1 MKVYLDNGAT
11 TPVCDE
17 AKDAMVAVLNETY
30 GNPSGV
36 YDEGVKAK
44 GIINRARVSIAESL
58 GVFDREIIFT
68 SGGTE
73 SDVTALFGTAFHH
86 GKGHI
91 LSTQIEHHAVLN
103 TLGYLEKSGFD
114 VTCAK
119 PDVRGV
125 VSADTMR
132 SLVRPDTFLI
142 SMMHVNNETG
152 MLQPV
157 MEVGSF
163 AKERGIIM
171 HTDAVASYGK
181 LPMKDL
187 VKQVDLL
194 SVSAHKFNGPKGTG
208 FLYIKRGTPIDPL
221 FNGGGQ
227 EFSMRSG
234 TENTAGIAG
243 MKAAALHSF
252 SKIEFFLEKTKSLKM
267 LLYKLIKERIS
278 DVYVNGDMD
287 EAVPWCLNIGIP
299 GVNGSSLLILLDMK
313 GICASTGATCSQAKE
328 EPSHVLRAMGRSNT
342 EAASSIRF
350 TLSDL
355 NTEEEMI
362 YTADMLKESVDY
374 LRSMQRL

>member
-1 MKVYLDNGAT
+1 MRVYLDNGAT

-17 AKDAMVAVLNETY
+17 AKEAIIGVLNNDF

-36 YDEGVKAK
+36 YDIGVKAK
-44 GIINRARVSIAESL
+44 GIVNRSRASIAETL
-58 GVFDREIIFT
+58 GVFEREIIFT

-73 SDVTALFGTAFHH
+73 SDAFALIGTAFKH

-91 LSTQIEHHAVLN
+91 LSTQIEHHAVLK

-114 VTCAK
+114 VTYAK

-171 HTDAVASYGK
+171 HSDAVASYGK
-181 LPMKDL
+181 LPL
-187 VKQVDLL
+187 NGIVKQVDLL
-194 SVSAHKFNGPKGTG
+194 SVSAHKFNGPKGSG

-243 MKAAALHSF
+243 MNAAALHSF
-252 SKIEFFLEKTKSLKM
+252 AKMDSFIEKTKSLKI
-267 LLYKLIKERIS
+267 LLYTLIKDRIG
-278 DVYVNGDMD
+278 DIYVNG
-287 EAVPWCLNIGIP
+287 EPEESVPWCLNIGIP
-299 GVNGSSLLILLDMK
+299 GINGSSLLILLDMK

-328 EPSHVLRAMGRSNT
+328 EPSHVLRAMGRSSI